1 MHINEFEM
9 QFFLL
14 HALSTDVIS
23 RFPKIARRGYV
34 ISIFMIKKRSAV
46 NFLKEHQNVSF
57 ENSLPVSEIDN
68 CRLG

>member
-1 MHINEFEM
+1 MHINEIEM
-9 QFFLL
+9 QIFLL

-23 RFPKIARRGYV
+23 RFPKIARGGYV
-34 ISIFMIKKRSAV
+34 ISIFRIKRSGV

-57 ENSLPVSEIDN
+57 ENILPVSEIDN